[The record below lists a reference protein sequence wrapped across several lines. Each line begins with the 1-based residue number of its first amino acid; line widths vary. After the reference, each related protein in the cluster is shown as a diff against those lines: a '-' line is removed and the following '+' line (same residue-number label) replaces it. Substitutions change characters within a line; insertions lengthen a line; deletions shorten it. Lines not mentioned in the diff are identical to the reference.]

1 MVVKMVL
8 AVDVRSRS
16 RRYGDSTVC
25 KRLLTAVRFTVHP
38 VSTSIRV
45 TWPAERHSRDG
56 YVSIDFRAV
65 ACSQC
70 VVVAYADSRRSC
82 NSQHRTRFTGHM
94 ALSGRMLL
102 AARPIILV

>member
-8 AVDVRSRS
+8 AVDVRALS

-38 VSTSIRV
+38 VSTSIHV

-82 NSQHRTRFTGHM
+82 HSQHRTRFTGHI
-94 ALSGRMLL
+94 ALSGRML
-102 AARPIILV
+102 

>member
-65 ACSQC
+65 ACSVRCCSLCRQQT
-70 VVVAYADSRRSC
+70 VMQLSTSH
-82 NSQHRTRFTGHM
+82 QIHRTHC
-94 ALSGRMLL
+94 S
-102 AARPIILV
+102 